1 MPVLHLEHFDGWES
15 PGFKQD
21 IDPDEC
27 FELNRKNV
35 HNQLFGHYKLMLS
48 SVSFE
53 TVFIIENC
61 VYEQRQTEP
70 KYTQMYV
77 QPNPESH
84 FVHMSEVGMK
94 IQLDDGAIIRL
105 ESGNKLVWM
114 LRFEKEPDKMI

>member
-1 MPVLHLEHFDGWES
+1 MPVLHLEHFDGWER
-15 PGFKQD
+15 PGFKQY

-27 FELNRKNV
+27 FELHQKNV
-35 HNQLFGHYKLMLS
+35 RNKLFGHYKLMLS
-48 SVSFE
+48 SVSFK

-70 KYTQMYV
+70 MYTQMYV

-105 ESGNKLVWM
+105 EYDNKLVWM